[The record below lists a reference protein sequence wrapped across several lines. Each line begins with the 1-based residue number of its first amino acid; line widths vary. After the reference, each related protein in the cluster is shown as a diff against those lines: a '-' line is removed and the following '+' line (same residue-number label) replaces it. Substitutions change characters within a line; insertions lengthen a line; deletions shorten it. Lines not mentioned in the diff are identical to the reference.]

1 MAKQRT
7 SVAASPPTDT
17 VKTNV
22 IGGIITAVLLAGGS
36 AVWAYAPGT
45 WKWFVDALSAIWAHL
60 MAPSRVSTW
69 WLYILYAVG
78 AGALLVVALIVR
90 ETLTKT
96 TGPTYLDYKEDRF
109 LGAVWRWQYAGGSPT
124 GAWAFCP
131 ACDTMLVYGHQ
142 RGFGDVTTTLHCETC
157 KRDVL
162 TEQGDKDYLVNKV
175 YRQIDRNLRTGA
187 WKNYVEHTAEAQ
199 T

>member
-1 MAKQRT
+1 MADK
-7 SVAASPPTDT
+7 SPDSI
-17 VKTNV
+17 KTNV
-22 IGGIITAVLLAGGS
+22 IGGVLTAAVLGIAG
-36 AVWAYAPGT
+36 AVWAFVPSA
-45 WKWFVDALSAIWAHL
+45 WKWFTDLLASVWAHL
-60 MAPSRVSTW
+60 TSPATIPTW

-78 AGALLVVALIVR
+78 AGVLLVVALIVR
-90 ETLTKT
+90 ESFKKT
-96 TGPTYLDYKEDRF
+96 TGPTFTDYKEDRF
-109 LGAVWRWQYAGGSPT
+109 LGAVWRWRYAGGSPT

-131 ACDTMLVYGHQ
+131 ACDTMLVYGHKH
-142 RGFGDVTTTLHCETC
+142 GFGEVTTVLHCETC

-187 WKNYVEHTAEAQ
+187 WKNYVERTAEAQ